1 MQLTENTMN
10 VLKNFST
17 IHENIVFEP
26 GVEIKTISEAKNII
40 GKAVIDDEFTTEF
53 GIYQLSEF
61 LNTLA
66 LCDEPRLE
74 FDEGFV
80 SIGDTSGVSRAKF
93 FFSNPE
99 MLTRPTKDIV
109 MPSSEVTFALSSETL
124 AKIKRA
130 ASVLG
135 HTEVTVS
142 VKDGVLCLTVLDSAN
157 STSNTFSVDVVGEY
171 EDENF
176 NFVWSIDNLK
186 IVPGDYKVQLSSKLI
201 SHFAN
206 QQHPIEYWIALEKT
220 SKYGV

>member
-17 IHENIVFEP
+17 INENIVIEP
-26 GVEIKTISEAKNII
+26 GKQIKTISDAKNII
-40 GKAVIDDEFTTEF
+40 GKAVIDNEFSTEF
-53 GIYQLSEF
+53 GIYQLPEF

-66 LCDEPRLE
+66 LCDDPSLE
-74 FDEGFV
+74 FEENFV
-80 SIGDTSGVSRAKF
+80 SIGDKTGVSRAKF
-93 FFSNPE
+93 YFSNPE

-109 MPSSEVTFALSSETL
+109 MPSAEVSFALPADTL
-124 AKIKRA
+124 SKIKRA

-142 VKDGVLCLTVLDSAN
+142 VKNNVLCLTVLDSEN

-171 EDENF
+171 SNDDF
-176 NFVWSIDNLK
+176 NFVLSIDNLR
-186 IVPGDYKVQLSSKLI
+186 IVPGDYNVKLSSKLI

-206 QQHPIEYWIALEKT
+206 QTHPIEYWIALEKN